1 MKELMESY
9 LATAELIWE
18 RIEELRAQKK
28 GKFDDDL
35 ERRIAILE
43 TEHLS
48 LVKTAEKL
56 KQYL

>member
-1 MKELMESY
+1 MESY

>member
-1 MKELMESY
+1 MKDLIESY
-9 LATAELIWE
+9 LSAAALIWE
-18 RIEELRAQKK
+18 RIEQLRNSKK

-48 LVKTAEKL
+48 LMKTADQL
-56 KQYL
+56 KKYL

>member
-9 LATAELIWE
+9 LATAELIWDRLE
-18 RIEELRAQKK
+18 DLRAQKK